1 MADNSDDGWTVV
13 EKKKRVKGKEP
24 TSAASPEDKPQN
36 TDTADWTPVI
46 LSGKGKGKKKG
57 TGPKTLV
64 TKNIQSNKQSSTK
77 NSASIER
84 KFDDDSFKLEKVS
97 HNLQLSIQTARNAKN
112 WTQQQL
118 ATECSL
124 PISVIKSYENG
135 SAVPD
140 SKHLEI
146 MSKKLGT
153 VLKKR

>member
-1 MADNSDDGWTVV
+1 MADDDGWTVV
-13 EKKKRVKGKEP
+13 EKKKRVKGKE
-24 TSAASPEDKPQN
+24 TNTVTDVDDKPQN
-36 TDTADWTPVI
+36 SEFADWTPVI
-46 LSGKGKGKKKG
+46 LSGRGKGKKKG
-57 TGPKTLV
+57 TGPKVLV
-64 TKNIQSNKQSSTK
+64 TKNIQSNKQTSTK
-77 NSASIER
+77 NAASIER

-97 HNLQLSIQTARNAKN
+97 HNLQMSIQTARTAKN

-135 SAVPD
+135 TAVPD